1 MPKKKVIKKKRV
13 SRKDILREEKKIE
26 SLERKQLK
34 ELEELEE
41 LEKKILKQTKPHTL
55 RKVTYRDITKAV
67 IGAFIGIVAHFAFL
81 EGVHLS
87 ESIDMGRAISILIVS
102 YFIGGGLLYVTGFRK
117 VKTVKVFK
125 FIPLRLTVIY
135 FTAIGVILF
144 VLFLFGIVGTE
155 AHFEEVFKQVA
166 VISVPAIIGA
176 SAADLLGH

>member
-1 MPKKKVIKKKRV
+1 MPKKKSV
-13 SRKDILREEKKIE
+13 SRKDLLEEDKKIE

-34 ELEELEE
+34 ELEELEK
-41 LEKKILKQTKPHTL
+41 LERKIVEQTKPHPL
-55 RKVTYRDITKAV
+55 RQLTYRDITKAT

-87 ESIDMGRAISILIVS
+87 ESIDMGRAVLILVVS

-144 VLFLFGIVGTE
+144 VLYLFGILGAG